1 MNNGDLAIKTS
12 TIVRTVILVLA
23 LINQVLSAMGKP
35 VIPISDELVEQTVT
49 CIITVVVALW
59 AWWKNNSFTLAARK
73 GDEMMTAVRAAE
85 KREKE
90 KK

>member
-1 MNNGDLAIKTS
+1 MNNSDLSVKTS